1 MGRTRVWRLR
11 RIATRYVDPVLRPVA
26 GRLPGFGLVTDPE
39 LRPAPPPVRLIERTL
54 AGVTQYLRMG
64 EVSSTC
70 PAESP
75 RFCSAGRFIR
85 PGMGRA

>member
-64 EVSSTC
+64 EVSST
-70 PAESP
+70 
-75 RFCSAGRFIR
+75 
-85 PGMGRA
+85 